1 MPLPEMVDE
10 KVSAAQK
17 KIAPI
22 DGIAEQGVVPDPAV
36 MHTLF
41 AKFMAIAGPVGIL
54 PVIFAMNS
62 FTVGVNFA
70 AATMGAVRWLGAQAK
85 SEQC

>member
-1 MPLPEMVDE
+1 MVDE

-70 AATMGAVRWLGAQAK
+70 AATMGAREDFEAAAAGNDSLTAP
-85 SEQC
+85 S